1 MKIHIG
7 NEIWNKAAAFYV
19 RMSVFVLE
27 RNMKLEEEFDE
38 QDRSSLVYVVIY
50 ENKQPVSTGR
60 YELLD
65 DATIR
70 IERIATLKEY
80 RGQNLGR
87 TVIQTLEK
95 IGLKKGCT
103 QAVIHSEQS
112 AASFYREIGYTTAS
126 EEFYENEVPCVL
138 LKKDL

>member
-50 ENKQPVSTGR
+50 DNKQPVSTGR

-65 DATIR
+65 DVTIR
-70 IERIATLKEY
+70 IGRIATLKEY

-112 AASFYREIGYTTAS
+112 AASFYKIGRAH
-126 EEFYENEVPCVL
+126 V
-138 LKKDL
+138 